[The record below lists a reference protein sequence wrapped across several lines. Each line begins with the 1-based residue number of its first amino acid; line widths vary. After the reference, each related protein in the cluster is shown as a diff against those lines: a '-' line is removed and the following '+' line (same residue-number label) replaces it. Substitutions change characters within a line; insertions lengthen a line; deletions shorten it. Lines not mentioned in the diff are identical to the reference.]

1 MPHDLNG
8 KPLRQGDEVIVRCRV
23 QNIYEQAELCNVTLE
38 TLVAMPGPGGRPSIL
53 TLNAGQVEKT
63 GPSALSLGGDPGA
76 PGDEDFGG
84 APPKSVSA

>member
-8 KPLRQGDEVIVRCRV
+8 KPLREGDEVMVRCRV
-23 QNIYEQAELCNVTLE
+23 RNIYEQAELCNVTLE
-38 TLVAMPGPGGRPSIL
+38 TLVAMPGPGGRPSLL
-53 TLNAGQVEKT
+53 TLNAGQLEKT
-63 GPSALSLGGDPGA
+63 GSAPLDPGA